1 MNRIKLFLY
10 IAIEVFLIIM
20 ARLIFLSTGRIETL
34 TREAG
39 LQDQTSNLVQNLY
52 VFQALVVFIP
62 FLIVLGFIIYELAE
76 YQKNKKLESTTETET
91 SAADQLEDD
100 EDAEKMQQE
109 KEEQLKLEFEHKKQ
123 KLNQGIEVAL
133 KGKTN
138 EETKAISEI
147 ILGCLADVY
156 EITQAEI
163 FVRKKTEESDS
174 LVLSAT
180 YAFYIPDEKV
190 FEFQLGEGLIGQ
202 VAKAAEPLYL
212 DELPQGYITVKSG
225 LGSATPSHLLIIP
238 WTDEENNTFAILE
251 IASFKAFNKQDIKII
266 EELSGKIRDFYV

>member
-20 ARLIFLSTGRIETL
+20 ARILFVSTGRIDAL
-34 TREAG
+34 ASEAG
-39 LQDQTSNLVQNLY
+39 LQNQTGTLIQNLY
-52 VFQALVVFIP
+52 IFQALVVFVP
-62 FLIVLGFIIYELAE
+62 FLVVIGLIIYEIAE
-76 YQKNKKLESTTETET
+76 HKRNKKLRQDKESDATQAEQKEDE
-91 SAADQLEDD
+91 ADLE
-100 EDAEKMQQE
+100 KVRQE
-109 KEEQLKLEFEHKKQ
+109 REEQLRLEFENKKQ
-123 KLNQGIEVAL
+123 SLHNCIDKAL
-133 KGKTN
+133 KGKTA
-138 EETKAISEI
+138 EDKKAISET

-156 EITQAEI
+156 EVTQAEI
-163 FVRKKTEESDS
+163 FVRDKTEEADK

-225 LGSATPSHLLIIP
+225 LGSATPSHLLIVP
-238 WTDEENNTFAILE
+238 WTREEDNTFAVLE
-251 IASFKAFNKQDIKII
+251 IASFKEFDKQDVEII
-266 EELSGKIRDFYV
+266 QGLSEKLRDFYV